1 MICGINSSW
10 GQKMLLLQLLKSFL
24 IIGLGTFGGGMAAIP
39 LIEHELVTVHGWVG
53 IAELSELIAVAQM
66 TPGPIGVNA
75 ATYTGYK
82 VAGAA
87 GAAVATAGYTFPSVV
102 ICVTLAR
109 VLGRF
114 GSVSWV
120 EALKKS
126 VRPAAAGLI
135 VAAVL
140 TYGRAAVTDIWAAV
154 IAIAAFAV
162 LLLSK
167 EKAHPA
173 LLILCGGIAGLVAYN
188 V

>member
-1 MICGINSSW
+1 MI
-10 GQKMLLLQLLKSFL
+10 LLQLLKSFL

-39 LIEHELVTVHGWVG
+39 LIEHEIVTVHGW
-53 IAELSELIAVAQM
+53 ITASELSELIAVAQM

-75 ATYTGYK
+75 ATYTGFK

-87 GAAVATAGYTFPSVV
+87 GAAVATAGYTVPSII
-102 ICVTLAR
+102 ICLALAR
-109 VLGRF
+109 ALAKY

-126 VRPAAAGLI
+126 VQPAAAGLI
-135 VAAVL
+135 IAAVL
-140 TYGRAAVTDIWAAV
+140 TCGRAAVTDVWTAA
-154 IAIAAFAV
+154 IAVAAFAV

-173 LLILCGGIAGLVAYN
+173 LLILCGGVAGVF
-188 V
+188 VFT